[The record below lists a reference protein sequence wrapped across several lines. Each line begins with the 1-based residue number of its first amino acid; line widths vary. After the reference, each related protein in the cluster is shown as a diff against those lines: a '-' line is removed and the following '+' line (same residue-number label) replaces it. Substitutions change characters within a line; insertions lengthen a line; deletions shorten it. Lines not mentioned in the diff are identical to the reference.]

1 MYAVDPMFKEIA
13 KPNMRYVD
21 SSVELLVLSCLSA
34 IRRIRKGIIEKP
46 TIKG

>member
-1 MYAVDPMFKEIA
+1 MYTMDPMPKEIA
-13 KPNMRYVD
+13 KPNMRSAN
-21 SSVELLVLSCLSA
+21 SSVELYVLSFLSA

>member
-1 MYAVDPMFKEIA
+1 MYTVDPMFKEIA
-13 KPNMRYVD
+13 KPNMRSAN
-21 SSVELLVLSCLSA
+21 SSVGLHVLSCLSA